1 MYGDSV
7 ISADGTLL
15 RKFKQAAAMI
25 TEVGDAGGTIID
37 ILPACQSLNFV
48 LHLIDTTLTTY
59 VRSVRHVPT
68 WLPTWFPGVTV
79 KHHALQLRDLLD
91 EIKNVPVEELRA
103 KRVSRTDRRPLS
115 YDTKLSSSFSGHGV
129 FRSVYHVKNP

>member
-48 LHLIDTTLTTY
+48 PHLIDTTLTTY
-59 VRSVRHVPT
+59 VRLVRHVPT

-79 KHHALQLRDLLD
+79 KRHALQLRDLLD